1 MDGVLTGFYAIYMVI
16 QIQMIRVLYKT
27 LKKNE
32 PEVAKES
39 SCHMF
44 AMKMVVFL
52 HLGLRIIFN
61 SLSDSGSR
69 VQATLD

>member
-1 MDGVLTGFYAIYMVI
+1 MDGILTAIYGIYMII
-16 QIQMIRVLYKT
+16 QIQLIRVLYGT
-27 LKKNE
+27 LKKTE

-39 SCHMF
+39 SCHLF
-44 AMKMVVFL
+44 SMKMVVFL

-69 VQATLD
+69 V